1 MKKVIRTTTEAETT
15 EELSIQ
21 LVKEVRSM
29 SKFTT
34 FMKGRSDNI
43 GLFTQSKKSGNL
55 KYVKLK

>member
-29 SKFTT
+29 SEFTI
-34 FMKGRSDNI
+34 FMKGRSDNR
-43 GLFTQSKKSGNL
+43 GLFAQSKKSGNL
-55 KYVKLK
+55 MLN